1 MVRSRWRRRERKQCL
16 QYKLRFLQVAGYTL
30 LLPVQDLPFSADT
43 VTVLLLSSSASAGS
57 NHLRITC
64 LIAVFFLTANAV
76 LCLLGLPFF
85 FFSFFSQRFP
95 LCSYLV
101 ALSCT
106 QHPVCTGAGQTLS
119 LCDAEDISQAI
130 TFSAWARYLYNWVL
144 PAGSV

>member
-30 LLPVQDLPFSADT
+30 LLPVQDLPYSADT

-57 NHLRITC
+57 DHLRITC
-64 LIAVFFLTANAV
+64 LIAVFSLLQMLSSAFLG
-76 LCLLGLPFF
+76 CLF

>member
-1 MVRSRWRRRERKQCL
+1 MVRSRWRKRERKQCL

-43 VTVLLLSSSASAGS
+43 VTVLLLSSSASVRPS
-57 NHLRITC
+57 PDHLSHSC
-64 LIAVFFLTANAV
+64 FFPY
-76 LCLLGLPFF
+76 CKCCPLPSWVALF